1 MLKGE
6 LPRIF
11 VLGVC
16 ASSKEQREDAFF
28 AFVKRDLIPDDLL
41 SLL

>member
-1 MLKGE
+1 MVLEGE

-16 ASSKEQREDAFF
+16 ASSKERREDAVF
-28 AFVKRDLIPDDLL
+28 AFVKRDLMPDE
-41 SLL
+41 